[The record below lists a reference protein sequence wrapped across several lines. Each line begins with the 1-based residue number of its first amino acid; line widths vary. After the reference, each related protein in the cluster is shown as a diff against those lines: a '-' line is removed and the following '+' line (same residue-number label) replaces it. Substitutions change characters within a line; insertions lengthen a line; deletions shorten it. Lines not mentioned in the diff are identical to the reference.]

1 MNVQY
6 TKVAIRLAQEDDA
19 LSMLAIYAP
28 IVRETPIS
36 FEIEPPT
43 EAEFKQRMHN
53 YQKQMPWLVCEIDG
67 ELVGYAYATPYRT
80 RAAYQWSVESSVY
93 VSAKH
98 RQIGVATAL
107 YTSLFQLLKLQ
118 GFYNVFAAIT
128 IPNPSSIAAHESMG
142 FSPVGVFKQV
152 GYKLGTWHDIGW
164 WQLSLQEKPD
174 LIEPP
179 QSFVEVQKYPMWNVA
194 IASGLSLVRV

>member
-1 MNVQY
+1 M
-6 TKVAIRLAQEDDA
+6 KVAIRLAKEEDA

-36 FEIEPPT
+36 FEIEAPS
-43 EAEFKQRMHN
+43 EAEFKQRIYN
-53 YQKQMPWLVCEIDG
+53 YQKQMPWLVCEIDD

-98 RQIGVATAL
+98 RQRGVAKAL

-128 IPNPSSIAAHESMG
+128 IPNPSSIAAHESVG
-142 FSPVGVFKQV
+142 FSSVGVFNKI
-152 GYKLGTWHDIGW
+152 GYKFAVWHDIGW

-174 LIEPP
+174 LINPP
-179 QSFVEVQKYPMWNVA
+179 LSFSEVQKSPLWNEA
-194 IASGLSLVRV
+194 MSSGLALLRG